1 MKKRKAILFSG
12 AAVCLCICALVFFLG
27 GRSGQNGQ
35 IDQPYRYPV
44 VPGSEE
50 WKALP
55 DLPAKI
61 AACEVDRELL
71 ESMTTSALL
80 QTVLDYPLL
89 VNIGAFNT
97 TEIGVGAVSLYFP
110 GIEILAG
117 REDAL
122 EVIRAYKPQ
131 AGDTLSGFYLQAL
144 REHIEQKSLQ

>member
-1 MKKRKAILFSG
+1 MKKRKTILLSG
-12 AAVCLCICALVFFLG
+12 AALCLCICALVFFLG
-27 GRSGQNGQ
+27 GRSGQV
-35 IDQPYRYPV
+35 DQPYQYPV

-61 AACEVDRELL
+61 AACDVDRELL
-71 ESMTTSALL
+71 ESMTTPALL

-97 TEIGVGAVSLYFP
+97 TEIGIAAVSSYFP

-122 EVIRAYKPQ
+122 EVIRGYKPE
-131 AGDTLSGFYLQAL
+131 AGDALSGFYLRAL
-144 REHIEQKSLQ
+144 GEHIEQKFPS